1 LIQNLILF
9 VLLTGIEIMK
19 AKSVSVDLSQIKK
32 LLYDVYD
39 QAVNSY
45 YDLRE
50 ITVEKTIQNWIDDY
64 EENLEFEIK
73 IKNDSKK
80 AEYTNSLSAVGASL
94 SSTNITFASSSGETT
109 FYSGFE
115 NYAHYNYSCPSP

>member
-1 LIQNLILF
+1 
-9 VLLTGIEIMK
+9 MK
-19 AKSVSVDLSQIKK
+19 AKSVSVDLSQMKK

-50 ITVEKTIQNWIDDY
+50 ITVEKAIQKWIDDY

-73 IKNDSKK
+73 IKNDNKK
-80 AEYTNSLSAVGASL
+80 LEYTNSLSAVGASL
-94 SSTNITFASSSGETT
+94 SSTNITFASPSGETV
-109 FYSGFE
+109 FYSGDSFFE
-115 NYAHYNYSCPSP
+115 DYTRYNYSCPSQ

>member
-1 LIQNLILF
+1 
-9 VLLTGIEIMK
+9 MK

-50 ITVEKTIQNWIDDY
+50 ITVEKTIQKWIDDY

-73 IKNDSKK
+73 INNDNKK
-80 AEYTNSLSAVGASL
+80 AEYTNSLSAAGASL
-94 SSTNITFASSSGETT
+94 SSTNITFASPSGETV

-115 NYAHYNYSCPSP
+115 NYTHYNYSCPSP